1 MRLPSSL
8 TFCPNPCEL
17 PDQRA
22 GGREAGELSLRQ
34 HVSRPRLQVSG
45 RAGPSTDA
53 GEGTFPHCQVD
64 PKVQNAGEGTFPHRP
79 VDTKVQI
86 AGKGTSPTAT

>member
-1 MRLPSSL
+1 M
-8 TFCPNPCEL
+8 
-17 PDQRA
+17 
-22 GGREAGELSLRQ
+22 
-34 HVSRPRLQVSG
+34 SG